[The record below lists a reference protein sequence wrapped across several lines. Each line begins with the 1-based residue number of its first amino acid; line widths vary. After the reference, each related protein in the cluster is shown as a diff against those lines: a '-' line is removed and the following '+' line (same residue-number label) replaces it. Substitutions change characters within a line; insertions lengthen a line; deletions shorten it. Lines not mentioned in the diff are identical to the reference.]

1 MEGNKELRDP
11 QATQSFWNAR
21 WENRQTGW
29 DIGYASP
36 ALTQYID
43 GLTDKDIAILIP
55 GCGNA
60 YEATY
65 LIAKG
70 FSNIT
75 LIDIAPIAVANAQEK
90 FKDHPEVKVI
100 LGNFFELEESYDL
113 ILEQTFFCAIDPSL
127 RPQYIQK
134 MASLLKPSGRLV
146 GVLFNID
153 FEKEGPPFGGHI
165 AEYHPAFAAYFDIHK
180 MEACY
185 NSIQPRQGSELFIN
199 LIKK

>member
-60 YEATY
+60 YEASY
-65 LIAKG
+65 LIARG

-100 LGNFFELEESYDL
+100 LGNFFELEELYDL

-153 FEKEGPPFGGHI
+153 FEKKDLLLVGISLNITLPLQLI
-165 AEYHPAFAAYFDIHK
+165 
-180 MEACY
+180 
-185 NSIQPRQGSELFIN
+185 SISTKWRLATIVFNRGRVRNYL
-199 LIKK
+199 